1 MNEKNMSK
9 EQLLKELHTLQ
20 KQNAELQK
28 RIIQQKRQNA
38 SGEKT
43 IQESD
48 ELLMQIIQG
57 NSVPTFVIDKDHKIT
72 HWNKACEKL
81 TGIKAD
87 VVIGTKK
94 QWSAFY
100 SAERPL
106 MADIIVDSTPEEK
119 IARYYKEGYR
129 KSELIEAAYESEDFF
144 ADMGKEGRWL
154 FFTAVPLKDSKGNVV
169 GAIETL
175 QDITRQ
181 KQAEKELIKH
191 QKHLEDLVKERTIKL
206 HESELKYRAIV
217 EKSHDAIYIYYNEDF
232 LFVNDRTCEKSGYSK
247 EELYKMNLWNLLHPD
262 DKKRI
267 MKIGRDRARGIKVPS
282 TYEARIIRK
291 DGKVRDCE
299 FAVTT
304 ISYQGKYAALGVAR
318 DITDRKKAEEEIKA
332 YQTHLKII
340 NNILRHDIANIFA
353 VIKSAL
359 HIFRNNE
366 DKEML
371 LEAERNIHKG
381 IAIIERMRKLEY
393 FISMHKTLN
402 IYDLNTFFESI
413 KNNYLPLQIIVNGK
427 AKVFADEALESV
439 FDNLIMNAVIHGKA
453 DTVRITIEKK
463 IEDCIIKVID
473 NGNGIPDN
481 IKDKIFEESFKYGV
495 KGHTG
500 LGLYIVQKIIER
512 YAGNIKVEDN
522 KPKGTV
528 FIIILKLVK

>member
-1 MNEKNMSK
+1 MSK
-9 EQLLKELHTLQ
+9 DQLLKELNDLR

-28 RIIQQKRQNA
+28 RIIQQERQNV

-43 IQESD
+43 IRECD
-48 ELLMQIIQG
+48 ERLTQIIHG

-100 SAERPL
+100 SAERPV
-106 MADIIVDSTPEEK
+106 MADIIVDSTPEEEITK
-119 IARYYKEGYR
+119 YYNGSYR
-129 KSELIEAAYESEDFF
+129 KSGLIEAAYESEHFF
-144 ADMGKEGRWL
+144 ADMGKKNRWL
-154 FFTAVPLKDSKGNVV
+154 FFTAAPLKDSEGNVV

-181 KQAEKELIKH
+181 KLAEEELKKH
-191 QKHLEDLVKERTIKL
+191 QKHLEDLVKERTIEL
-206 HESELKYRAIV
+206 HESEVKYRAIV
-217 EKSHDAIYIYYNEDF
+217 EKSHDAIYIYYHENF
-232 LFVNDRTCEKSGYSK
+232 LFVNGRACEKSGYSK
-247 EELYKMNLWNLLHPD
+247 EELYKMNLWVLLHPD
-262 DKKRI
+262 DKEKI
-267 MKIGRDRARGIKVPS
+267 IKIGKDRAKGIKVPS
-282 TYEARIIRK
+282 TYEARIVRK
-291 DGKVRDCE
+291 DGKIRDCE
-299 FAVTT
+299 FAVTA
-304 ISYQGKYAALGVAR
+304 ISYEGKYAALGIVR

-332 YQTHLKII
+332 YQSHLKII
-340 NNILRHDIANIFA
+340 NNILRHDITNNFT

-366 DKEML
+366 DEKML
-371 LEAERNIHKG
+371 LEAENNVRKG
-381 IAIIERMRKLEY
+381 VAIIERMRKLEQ
-393 FISMHKTLN
+393 FLSTHKTLN
-402 IYDLNTFFESI
+402 IYDLNIFFKSI

-427 AKVFADEALESV
+427 AKIFADEALESV
-439 FDNLIMNAVIHGKA
+439 FDNLIRNAIIHGKA
-453 DTVRITIEKK
+453 DMVKITIEKK
-463 IEDCIIKVID
+463 NEDCIIKVAD

-500 LGLYIVQKIIER
+500 LGLYSVQKIIER
-512 YAGNIKVEDN
+512 YNGNIKVKNN

-528 FIIILKLVK
+528 FIINLKLVK